1 MKFQKVI
8 FSTIYLLLL
17 GPWLHAQIR
26 FEVHI
31 PAQDRSKN
39 LPIFIACSFNNW
51 SPGDPNFRLESIG
64 NNTYAIDL
72 PDTLSYFE
80 YKFTQGYWTQVEGDS
95 QGHSRPNRIY
105 DRLKEQNPQL
115 LSLQIEG
122 WEARPT
128 YRFYIK
134 SLPKNTPQDA
144 SIYISGNFNNWDPGN
159 ESYKLQKQFDG
170 TYRVT
175 VSTELEKLEYKFTRG
190 NWETVEGQENGKAC
204 PNRALYRKSDFR
216 LEEIPVDIKGWEDLT
231 GIQFLLNIRFTH
243 SFFGISMYSAI
254 GCYSNYARLQSQ
266 SQPMAIAL
274 YRLYGYCPD
283 YENIDRLQ
291 SYSRTIQSPATDS

>member
-1 MKFQKVI
+1 
-8 FSTIYLLLL
+8 
-17 GPWLHAQIR
+17 
-26 FEVHI
+26 
-31 PAQDRSKN
+31 
-39 LPIFIACSFNNW
+39 
-51 SPGDPNFRLESIG
+51 
-64 NNTYAIDL
+64 
-72 PDTLSYFE
+72 
-80 YKFTQGYWTQVEGDS
+80 
-95 QGHSRPNRIY
+95 
-105 DRLKEQNPQL
+105 

-231 GIQFLLNIRFTH
+231 GHSIFTQYTIY
-243 SFFGISMYSAI
+243 SFFFRHFNVF
-254 GCYSNYARLQSQ
+254 CYWLLFQLCKTT
-266 SQPMAIAL
+266 IAKPTN
-274 YRLYGYCPD
+274 GYCSLSPL
-283 YENIDRLQ
+283 RLL
-291 SYSRTIQSPATDS
+291 S